1 MRLPLPLTVP
11 LESLSG
17 RGLGEAMPG
26 TPTFPGV
33 HIREESS
40 GVRTITGV
48 SSSVTAF
55 LGRASRGPVNDP
67 VTVGSFGEYERV
79 FGGLSAGTPLGY
91 AVRAFFQNGGG
102 QAIIVRAYKP
112 PTTAKTGK
120 ATLTV
125 GGLRLEATDPGSWGN
140 GLAASVNRDGI
151 TDDVAARF
159 GVPGNDLFN
168 LVVTGQGTTERFANV
183 TVTESPRRVDRVLAQ
198 QSRLVRVTGSLPTS
212 NPAAATPTAAKATA
226 DSPAADAESSADV
239 AVSGGDD
246 GKALGAG
253 ELIGS
258 QDAKSGLYALDRTDL
273 FNLLCIPPDTLDGDV
288 PVSVYQEAMSYCAT
302 RRAVLLIDPPM
313 TWDPLGGDPASLL
326 NSYTGPEARNAA
338 IYFPRILQPDPLQD
352 GAPGAFVS
360 SGAVA
365 GVIARTDA
373 QRGIWKAPAG
383 VDAAVAGVSGVAVS
397 LTDAENGRLNPLGI
411 NCLRSFPSSGIVV
424 WGARTL
430 RGSDQLAD
438 EYKYLPV
445 RRLALHLEESLY
457 RGCQWAVFEPNDEP
471 LWSQLRLNV
480 GVFLHDLF
488 RQGAFAGRSPR
499 EAYFVRCDQETTTA
513 SDVNSGIVNVVVGFA
528 PLRPAEFVIITIR
541 QSAGQ
546 L

>member
-1 MRLPLPLTVP
+1 M
-11 LESLSG
+11 
-17 RGLGEAMPG
+17 GETMPG
-26 TPTFPGV
+26 APTFPGV
-33 HIREESS
+33 YIQEEPS

-48 SSSVTAF
+48 STSITAF
-55 LGRASRGPVNDP
+55 LGRASRGPVNEP
-67 VTVGSFGEYERV
+67 VTVDNFGEYERV
-79 FGGLSAGTPLGY
+79 FGALSAGVPLGY

-102 QAIIVRAYKP
+102 RAIIVRLYKP
-112 PTTAKTGK
+112 PSATKTGM
-120 ATLTV
+120 ATLTA
-125 GGLRLEATDPGSWGN
+125 GGLELVAADPGSWGSS
-140 GLAASVNRDGI
+140 LSATVDRDGI

-159 GVPGNDLFN
+159 GLAGEDLFN
-168 LVVTGQGTTERFANV
+168 LVVTGGGATERFVNV
-183 TVTESPRRVDRVLAQ
+183 TVADGPHRVDRVLQQ
-198 QSRLVRVTGSLPTS
+198 QSRLVRVAGALPKT
-212 NPAAATPTAAKATA
+212 NPAGTTSASDKRAAQAAT
-226 DSPAADAESSADV
+226 SSEPA
-239 AVSGGDD
+239 SGADD
-246 GKALGAG
+246 GKALTADDFV
-253 ELIGS
+253 GS
-258 QDAKSGLYALDRTDL
+258 QSAKTGLYALDRADL
-273 FNLLCIPPDTLDGDV
+273 FNLLCVPPDTIDGDV
-288 PVSVYQEAMSYCAT
+288 PASVYQAAMGYCAE
-302 RRAVLLIDPPM
+302 RRAVLLVDSPAA
-313 TWDPLGGDPASLL
+313 WDPLDGYAGLVL
-326 NSYTGPEARNAA
+326 NDYTGTDARNAA
-338 IYFPRILQPDPLQD
+338 IYFPRILQSDPLQG
-352 GAPGAFVS
+352 GAPVAFAS

-383 VDAAVAGVSGVAVS
+383 IDAAVAGISGVAVN
-397 LTDAENGRLNPLGI
+397 LTDGENGRLNPLGI
-411 NCLRSFPSSGIVV
+411 NCLRSFPASGVVV

-430 RGSDQLAD
+430 RGADQLAD

-480 GVFLHDLF
+480 GTFLHDLF

-499 EAYFVRCDQETTTA
+499 EAYFVKCDRETTTA